1 MDLLELRREI
11 DRLDEE
17 LVSLFCQ
24 RMEIAAKVADYKK
37 ENNLPIHHPG
47 REQEV
52 LEKVGALAGPEWE
65 DYTKNLYVKIFELS
79 KAYQKARNNG

>member
-11 DRLDEE
+11 DRIDEK
-17 LVSLFCQ
+17 LVTLFCH
-24 RMEIAAKVADYKK
+24 RMEIAARVADYKK

-79 KAYQKARNNG
+79 KAYQKACNDR